1 MKRFTIILGLIIYLI
16 IWNFGI
22 NAFAQSQMIANIT
35 TDIETE
41 FGTYHPYTVN
51 IIPNSETYSID
62 DDLGNIT
69 NILKFYWDL
78 SEDDIIRLKENY
90 FFVKPTPYKEIYDV
104 YKDCKENEIPVFVT
118 TDAMLH
124 TFHIIYDYALRAL
137 EVQNFAADLDNLN
150 KVLLSEMESLYNNT
164 DDDSLK
170 ALILKNVAYLGV
182 ATKLKDSTAVIPG
195 IATDLVQQEL
205 DLIAA
210 HQGFEFSPIFNSTT
224 IEYKEDYSQYIP
236 RGHYTRNDTLSTY
249 FKSMMWYGRMM
260 FRVEPDTSEAGKQK
274 GREETLQAI
283 LIVKALNEATVNGEP
298 AMKVWERIYDPTV
311 FFVGKSDDLS
321 IYDYTALLEDIYGND
336 YLSLSISEF
345 ADLEKLNTFIEK
357 AKELQ
362 NPLICSSWVYDYEEA
377 AQVTKGFR
385 FMGQRFI
392 PDSYMFQQLV
402 YDKVEFYQ
410 GSDEPFTLVYSQA
423 GPIRGF
429 PRGLDVMAVL
439 GSQAAEDIIRSEGD
453 ADYIYYD
460 QHLSAL
466 KQEFAE
472 LKEPVWVQ
480 NLYWSWLY
488 TLMPL
493 LEPKGEGYPAF
504 MQNLAWTLK
513 QLYTALGSWAELR
526 HDTILYAKQSYTSY
540 ATGMPDPPPG
550 FTYGYVEPNSQLYA
564 RLASLANLMRTGL
577 IGRGLLLSEFENKLI
592 NFESLLLGLKGIAEK
607 ELTNQELLSEEYDL
621 IWTIGERL
629 ENLLTFSED
638 LSGSICDETDEGM
651 AIIADVHTDS
661 NTESVLEEGVGYP
674 FEVYV
679 AVKVANE
686 IVLTRG
692 AGFSY
697 YEFKHPMSDR
707 LTDEAWQDMLTSE
720 NPPEIPQW
728 TETFIDNTQNFT
740 ISEPFHAVLEEETVN
755 NVTVRVNPAIPTTG
769 DSLEISVDAW
779 YCYDSTLTACFCD
792 NDGTTID
799 SIDLE
804 ALLEDNVNQRTYV
817 GSIATSGW
825 SGGPV
830 LVKIL
835 SSQSILLSTHWFE
848 IQHTSGITE
857 NATIPAHFF
866 LYQSYPNPFNASTTI
881 RFDLPDYSHIKL
893 EIFNML
899 GQKVT
904 TLIDG
909 NQSAGTYHMIW
920 SGKDMNGQS
929 VSSGIY
935 FYRLTAGDFIE
946 VKKMVLAR

>member
-1 MKRFTIILGLIIYLI
+1 MKLFKSLLYANIFLFIFTST
-16 IWNFGI
+16 
-22 NAFAQSQMIANIT
+22 AKPQMIADIT
-35 TDIETE
+35 TNIETE

-51 IIPNSETYSID
+51 IIPNSETYSIN
-62 DDLGNIT
+62 DDLGNIS

-78 SEDDIIRLKENY
+78 SQDDLIRLKENF
-90 FFVKPTPYKEIYDV
+90 FFVKPTPYKEIYDI
-104 YKDCKENEIPVFVT
+104 YKDCKESEIPVFVT

-137 EVQNFAADLDNLN
+137 EVQNFATDLDNLN

-170 ALILKNVAYLGV
+170 TLILKNVAYFGV
-182 ATKLKDSTAVIPG
+182 ATKLKDTTAVVSEFAAG
-195 IATDLVQQEL
+195 LVAQEL
-205 DLIAA
+205 ELIAG
-210 HQGFEFSPIFNSTT
+210 HQGFDYSPIFDDYP
-224 IEYKEDYSQYIP
+224 IRYKEDYSQYVP
-236 RGHYTRNDTLSTY
+236 RGHYTRNDTLKTY

-260 FRVEPDTSEAGKQK
+260 FRVEPDTTEAGRQK

-298 AMKVWERIYDPTV
+298 ALKVWERIYDPTV

-321 IYDYTALLEDIYGND
+321 VYEYTALLEDIYGSD
-336 YLSLSISEF
+336 YLSLNISEF
-345 ADLEKLNTFIEK
+345 ADEEKLNTFIDEV
-357 AKELQ
+357 KELR
-362 NPLICSSWVYDYEEA
+362 NPLISSSWVNDYEEA
-377 AQVTKGFR
+377 DKVTKAFR

-402 YDKVEFYQ
+402 YDEVLLYY
-410 GSDEPFTLVYSQA
+410 GSDEPFTMVYSIV

-429 PRGLDVMAVL
+429 PRGLDVMTVL

-453 ADYIYYD
+453 ADYYGYD
-460 QHLSAL
+460 QQLDKL
-466 KQEFAE
+466 KVEFAE
-472 LKEPVWVQ
+472 LDDAVWAQ
-480 NLYWSWLY
+480 NLYWNWLY
-488 TLMPL
+488 ALMPL
-493 LEPKGEGYPAF
+493 LEPKGEGYPSF

-513 QLYTALGSWAELR
+513 QLYTALGSWGELR
-526 HDTILYAKQSYTSY
+526 HDTILYAKQSYTEF
-540 ATGMPDPPPG
+540 ATGIPDPLPG
-550 FTYGYVEPNSQLYA
+550 FTYGYVEPNPQLFA
-564 RLASLANLMRTGL
+564 RLASLANLMRIGL
-577 IGRGLLLSEFENKLI
+577 SRKGLLLSEFDTKLI

-607 ELTNQELLSEEYDL
+607 ELTNQELLLEEYDL

-638 LSGSICDETDEGM
+638 LSGSITDETDEGM

-707 LTDEAWQDMLTSE
+707 LTDEAWQKMLTSE

-755 NVTVRVNPAIPTTG
+755 NITVRVNPAIPTTG
-769 DSLEISVDAW
+769 DSLEISVDTW

-799 SIDLE
+799 SIDLVV
-804 ALLEDNVNQRTYV
+804 LLEDSENQRTYV
-817 GSIATSGW
+817 GCISTSGW

-857 NATIPAHFF
+857 NASIPARFF
-866 LYQSYPNPFNASTTI
+866 LYQSYPNPFNALTTI

-893 EIFNML
+893 EIF
-899 GQKVT
+899 
-904 TLIDG
+904 
-909 NQSAGTYHMIW
+909 
-920 SGKDMNGQS
+920 
-929 VSSGIY
+929 
-935 FYRLTAGDFIE
+935 
-946 VKKMVLAR
+946 

>member
-1 MKRFTIILGLIIYLI
+1 MKKFRLPAKAYVLICIFLLAQT
-16 IWNFGI
+16 GI
-22 NAFAQSQMIANIT
+22 SQMIADINN
-35 TDIETE
+35 DIETE
-41 FGTYHPYTVN
+41 FGTYHVYPVN
-51 IIPNSETYSID
+51 IIPNTENYTINN
-62 DDLGNIT
+62 DLLNIS
-69 NILKFYWDL
+69 NILKFISVLSDEDL
-78 SEDDIIRLKENY
+78 TLLQKNL
-90 FFVKPTPYKEIYDV
+90 FVVKPTPYKEIYDV

-137 EVQNFAADLDNLN
+137 EVQNFATDLDNLN
-150 KVLLSEMESLYNNT
+150 KVLLNEMESLYYNT

-170 ALILKNVAYLGV
+170 SLILKNVAYFGV
-182 ATKLKDSTAVIPG
+182 ATKLKDTTAVIPEF
-195 IATDLVQQEL
+195 AVDLVQQEL
-205 DLIAA
+205 DLITA

-283 LIVKALNEATVNGEP
+283 FIVKALNEATVNGES
-298 AMKVWERIYDPTV
+298 ALKVWERIYGPTV

-345 ADLEKLNTFIEK
+345 ANLEKLNNFIEK

-402 YDKVEFYQ
+402 YKEVLFYQ
-410 GSDEPFTLVYSQA
+410 GSGDPFTLVRSDA

-453 ADYIYYD
+453 AEYTYYD
-460 QHLSAL
+460 QQLNAL
-466 KQEFAE
+466 KQEFAD
-472 LKEPVWVQ
+472 LAEPVWVQ
-480 NLYWSWLY
+480 NLYWNWLY

-513 QLYTALGSWAELR
+513 QLYAALGSWGELR

-550 FTYGYVEPNSQLYA
+550 FTYGYVEPNPQVYA
-564 RLASLANLMRTGL
+564 RLASLANLMRSGL
-577 IGRGLLLSEFENKLI
+577 SGKGLLLSEFDSKLSS
-592 NFESLLLGLKGIAEK
+592 FESLLLGLKGIAEK
-607 ELTNQELLSEEYDL
+607 ELTNQELLLVEYDL

-651 AIIADVHTDS
+651 AIVADVHTDP
-661 NTESVLEEGVGYP
+661 NTKTVLEEGIGYP

-679 AVKVANE
+679 AVKVRDT

-707 LTDEAWQDMLTSE
+707 LTDEAWQEMLTTE
-720 NPPEIPQW
+720 NAPQIPQW
-728 TETFIDNTQNFT
+728 TETFIDITQNFT
-740 ISEPFHAVLEEETVN
+740 ISEPIHAVLQQETVN
-755 NVTVRVNPAIPTTG
+755 NITVRVNPAIPTTG
-769 DSLEISVDAW
+769 DSLEISIDAW
-779 YCYDSTLTACFCD
+779 YYYDSTLIACFCD
-792 NDGTTID
+792 NDGNIID
-799 SIDLE
+799 SIDLNVL
-804 ALLEDNVNQRTYV
+804 AGDNGNQRTYV
-817 GSIATSGW
+817 GRIATSGW

-835 SSQSILLSTHWFE
+835 SGQGILLSTHWFE
-848 IQHTSGITE
+848 IQHTSDIANDTS
-857 NATIPAHFF
+857 IPANFS
-866 LYQSYPNPFNASTTI
+866 LNQNYPNPFNGLTTI
-881 RFDLPDYSHIKL
+881 EFFLPSEA
-893 EIFNML
+893 EITLMIYDMKGSL
-899 GQKVT
+899 VEILDRGQKA
-904 TLIDG
+904 
-909 NQSAGTYHMIW
+909 AGRNFKQWNAAHYA
-920 SGKDMNGQS
+920 
-929 VSSGIY
+929 SGIY
-935 FYRLTAGDFIE
+935 FLQLRANNQIFNRKLLLL
-946 VKKMVLAR
+946 K